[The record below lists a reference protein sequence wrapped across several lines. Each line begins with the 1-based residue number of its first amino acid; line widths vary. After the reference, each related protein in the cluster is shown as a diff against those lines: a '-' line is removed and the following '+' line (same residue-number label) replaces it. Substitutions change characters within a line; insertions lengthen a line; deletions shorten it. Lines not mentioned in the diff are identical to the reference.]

1 VLDPELEMLLR
12 QRAKSEL
19 RKRMR
24 ALRNAIPGEARAAR
38 SEKIVERVRESP
50 EFERARTVALFWPML
65 EKNEI
70 DVRELDQAARQAGKV
85 VGYPALTEN
94 GMILACA
101 EPSALEERGHGF
113 AEPPESA
120 PLLPI
125 DAGLL
130 VVVPALAVDP
140 GGNRIGYGKGY
151 YDWLLARIVPPA
163 FALAVAYDF
172 QVVAEIPTMTN
183 DRAVGTVVTDRRSF
197 RAQR

>member
-24 ALRNAIPGEARAAR
+24 ALRNAIPREALAAR

-50 EFERARTVALFWPML
+50 EFARATSLALFWPML
-65 EKNEI
+65 DRHEV
-70 DVRELDQAARQAGKV
+70 DVRELDRSAREAGKNV
-85 VGYPALTEN
+85 AYPALTDD

-101 EPSALEERGHGF
+101 EPAALEERGHGF
-113 AEPPESA
+113 AEPPEGA
-120 PLLPI
+120 PAAAI
-125 DAGLL
+125 DHGLL

-172 QVVAEIPTMTN
+172 QVVAEIPTTET
-183 DRAVGTVVTDRRSF
+183 DRAVGAVVTDRRSF
-197 RAQR
+197 RPQR